1 MAVKHCVHYRG
12 ILNTNLSK
20 MVKRL
25 FNTIATRTRAGFFA
39 AFFLLFISYLLTY
52 LSTRKV
58 LSQNYWLNH
67 NTQVAHNLDNISS
80 FITKSESAFR
90 GYALTGNKSFLVDYQ
105 ENIDNT
111 DSTISELKKLFNHS
125 AWQLKSIDTLSFLA
139 QQKFLWIEKN
149 LSEYS
154 AKSDSFS
161 SLRTNEEGVDKTKEI
176 EAQIYNMK
184 QEESSLW
191 TERFKTVS
199 QNSQLI
205 LILNIIS
212 IVIAVLLT
220 IYSLIVYNKENRAK
234 RAASKN
240 SEKYKEELQ
249 TKVNQLADLNTELI
263 ELRSLEKYSAT
274 GRIARVIAH
283 EVRNPL
289 TNINLA
295 TEQLTAEIDN
305 TKNTEMLISMISRNS
320 ERINQLVSDLLNST
334 RKSELSYSSVSL
346 NELLDQSVSLATDRI
361 QLKKIE
367 VVKNYEKEICDI
379 SVDVEKLKIV
389 FLNIIVNAVEAMD
402 NKGTLELSTFKK
414 ERKCFV
420 QISDNGKG
428 MSKHEVDRLFE
439 PYFTTKTNGNGLGL
453 ANSQNIILSHR
464 GSISAR
470 SEEGKGTTFTIS
482 FPLD

>member
-1 MAVKHCVHYRG
+1 
-12 ILNTNLSK
+12 

-25 FNTIATRTRAGFFA
+25 FNTIATRTRVGFFA

-80 FITKSESAFR
+80 FITRSESAFR
-90 GYALTGNKSFLVDYQ
+90 GYALTGNKTFLTDYK

-111 DSTISELKKLFNHS
+111 DSTISELKNSFNRN

-139 QQKFLWIEKN
+139 HQKFLWIEKN
-149 LSEYS
+149 ISEYT
-154 AKSDSFS
+154 AKSDNFL
-161 SLRTNEEGVDKTKEI
+161 SLKISEEGVDKTKMI
-176 EAQIYNMK
+176 DTHIYNMK
-184 QEESSLW
+184 QEESTLL
-191 TERFKTVS
+191 TERFKNVS
-199 QNSQLI
+199 QYSQLI

-212 IVIAVLLT
+212 IIIAILLT

-234 RAASKN
+234 RVASK
-240 SEKYKEELQ
+240 SSDKYKEELQ

-295 TEQLTAEIDN
+295 TEQLTAEIEN
-305 TKNTEMLISMISRNS
+305 TNNTEMLITMITRNS

-367 VVKNYEKEICDI
+367 VVKKYEKEICDI

-402 NKGTLELSTFKK
+402 DKGTLELSTFKK
-414 ERKCFV
+414 KTKCFV

-439 PYFTTKTNGNGLGL
+439 PYFTTKINGNGLGL

-464 GSISAR
+464 GSISAT

-482 FPLD
+482 FILD